1 MTLGNF
7 LFLCALFSLFEKRA
21 CLELTRDY
29 YGRAVPRHAHGTKRF
44 KNHTSLTSEIL
55 DAAGSLFNEIV
66 NKNLLIR
73 RIALTACNTLSE
85 DEFKKIPKGEQI
97 DMFSEEELIA
107 DNNEEKRRERQ
118 IQNALLDIK
127 HKYGKNAIVKG
138 MSLEEGATGIDRN
151 RQIGGHK
158 A

>member
-1 MTLGNF
+1 
-7 LFLCALFSLFEKRA
+7 
-21 CLELTRDY
+21 
-29 YGRAVPRHAHGTKRF
+29 
-44 KNHTSLTSEIL
+44 
-55 DAAGSLFNEIV
+55 
-66 NKNLLIR
+66 
-73 RIALTACNTLSE
+73 
-85 DEFKKIPKGEQI
+85 
-97 DMFSEEELIA
+97 MFSEEELIA
-107 DNNEEKRRERQ
+107 DNNEGKRRERQ